1 MITTNFSVVGG
12 FSGLGSMSEES
23 LVRGTLNIDGDDW
36 EGEEEERRKQLLD
49 DLSFDEVREVVE
61 WYRSSIDN
69 GIEDEEE
76 SDNHYFEQM
85 DMISNELGLIHVHSF
100 IEDCFKKYPPSD

>member
-1 MITTNFSVVGG
+1 
-12 FSGLGSMSEES
+12 MSEKS

-76 SDNHYFEQM
+76 SDSFYFKQLSRM
-85 DMISNELGLIHVHSF
+85 SDELGIHHIHQF
-100 IEDCFKKYPPSD
+100 IQQCFERYPPTD